1 MKRFGIVRQ
10 ALVVV
15 MAAAIAAGVSTAPAR
30 ADSDDTWVA
39 VAGVAALALIA
50 AQARK
55 ERKRKER
62 AAQAAA
68 QSARNAIESRL
79 RENRV
84 CTSPVWNGN
93 VWVENDGSPCL
104 PTPRVCLMEKWRGD
118 FLVKFYDYGCMQREG
133 FRLSAGY

>member
-1 MKRFGIVRQ
+1 MNCIGFARR

-15 MAAAIAAGVSTAPAR
+15 AAAAIAAGVSSAPAR
-30 ADSDDTWVA
+30 ADSDDTWKA

-55 ERKRKER
+55 ERKREER
-62 AAQAAA
+62 AAEAAA

-84 CTSPVWNGN
+84 CTSPVWNGSI
-93 VWVENDGSPCL
+93 WVESDGLPCL
-104 PTPRVCLMEKWRGD
+104 PTPRVCLQEKWRGD
-118 FLVKFYDYGCMQREG
+118 FLVKFYDYDCMQREG
-133 FRLSAGY
+133 FRLSASY